1 MNRPWPLSETKS
13 IGNFHPK
20 WQALLAPVDPSTKW
34 ALKDEAGEADS
45 VEAEPH
51 HMEVGDEVA
60 EAGEVEEEL
69 LGRGQTVLS

>member
-20 WQALLAPVDPSTKW
+20 WQVLLAPVDPSTRW
-34 ALKDEAGEADS
+34 VPKDEAGEADS
-45 VEAEPH
+45 VEAELH

-60 EAGEVEEEL
+60 EAGEVEEEPR
-69 LGRGQTVLS
+69 GQGQTVLS